1 MISWT
6 QKHSKQL
13 DQLSFVSIRGVWNVP
28 FVSEAVLLNGSLIQ
42 KVPISYEDSYL
53 DAVLQFAS
61 NLREK
66 DIFMYGTNMD
76 YFGHLVNP
84 DGFNT
89 SLVRPEMYEIFN
101 NLEVRC
107 CCLLGKVHLSIFI
120 LMFAASGLGQ

>member
-1 MISWT
+1 M
-6 QKHSKQL
+6 
-13 DQLSFVSIRGVWNVP
+13 P

-42 KVPISYEDSYL
+42 KTPITYEDSYL

-101 NLEVRC
+101 NLEVGSC
-107 CCLLGKVHLSIFI
+107 AQVFSPSLPMHHSHVHFRFYRTGPIDTFI
-120 LMFAASGLGQ
+120 QSSTITWTANPKSCK